1 MEDQGRIDG
10 AHNEAM
16 GPVLIEGMVREMNH
30 PRDPHDDGSSS
41 FAGHDVGLRPGV
53 GGPHEPDRAIRAD
66 VSDRHVLSLQLV
78 AMQANDVEFP
88 RRSLFQPI
96 QHLRQAVVNP
106 KIVFQNQG
114 HVVGAFRDHPLSHA
128 VAHPAA
134 DLPGREPQPPC
145 GVRGSVDQRFVR
157 RVEPASVDR
166 RQPLPAE
173 PKLAHAPLDALA
185 ALRVFVEVNH
195 DDPH

>member
-78 AMQANDVEFP
+78 AMQARMTSNF
-88 RRSLFQPI
+88 
-96 QHLRQAVVNP
+96 
-106 KIVFQNQG
+106 
-114 HVVGAFRDHPLSHA
+114 
-128 VAHPAA
+128 PAA
-134 DLPGREPQPPC
+134 PC
-145 GVRGSVDQRFVR
+145 SSRF
-157 RVEPASVDR
+157 STSG
-166 RQPLPAE
+166 
-173 PKLAHAPLDALA
+173 KSS
-185 ALRVFVEVNH
+185 
-195 DDPH
+195 